1 IDYLDN
7 KLPASGMSFMHRI
20 VDSVPN
26 VSVITKIEGLRFN
39 APAKIYQTLTGFMED
54 SAALGLDTRVVEEAL
69 ALCKANRIKLP
80 DAIIAATSAVYKLK
94 LVTRNISDFEKLP
107 GIKLVNPHDI

>member
-1 IDYLDN
+1 
-7 KLPASGMSFMHRI
+7 MSFMHKI

-26 VSVITKIEGLRFN
+26 VSVITKIEVLRFN

-54 SAALGLDTRVVEEAL
+54 SAVLGLDTRVVEETIAI
-69 ALCKANRIKLP
+69 CKANRIKLP